1 MLSVGVFLVMSGRQ
15 AGGPETYERCLM
27 DSLARVDAQT
37 RYHTYCMDP
46 SAPALLP
53 PEGPRMQH
61 HLLRPSMRVISTA
74 ISLPL
79 ALVRDGIDLLHAP
92 FTPPP
97 FSTRPYVFTHH
108 CFSTFNHPE
117 FYDPRILRR
126 LNALLKKGLRSAR
139 RTICVSRCTLEL
151 TADLFKLDRSRMHV
165 VYNGVGA
172 QYQPVDRQVARAR
185 VSHHYG
191 LKQPFMLFVGKLESR
206 KNVVRLLQAFDR
218 FRREARDPVQLVLA
232 GRRTHLTE
240 GIDETIAKLE
250 LAPHVVELGYVPDA
264 DLPVLYSAAHCFLF
278 PTLWEGFG
286 IPVIEAMACGT
297 PVITSNL
304 SSLPEVSGDAALLV
318 DPYNIDDMA
327 SAMLNVWREPKLAAG
342 MSERGLVNSRRFSW
356 DETARQTMAIYREAA
371 SD

>member
-1 MLSVGVFLVMSGRQ
+1 MLKVGIFLVMSGRQ
-15 AGGPETYERCLM
+15 AGGPETYERCLVN
-27 DSLARVDAQT
+27 SLARVDPTT
-37 RYHTYCMDP
+37 RYHTYCLDP
-46 SAPALLP
+46 AAPALLP
-53 PEGPRMQH
+53 SAGPRMQH

-117 FYDPRILRR
+117 FYDPHILRR
-126 LNALLKKGLRSAR
+126 LNALLKRGLRSAR
-139 RTICVSRCTLEL
+139 RTICVSRCTLEM

-165 VYNGVGA
+165 VYNGVGE
-172 QYQPVDRQVARAR
+172 QYQPVDRAMARSRLADG
-185 VSHHYG
+185 YG

-206 KNVVRLLQAFDR
+206 KNIVRLLQAFHR
-218 FRREARDPVQLVLA
+218 FQRETGDPVQLVLA
-232 GRRTHLTE
+232 GRRTPLTE
-240 GIDETIAKLE
+240 GVDETIAALGM
-250 LAPHVVELGYVPDA
+250 ARHVVELGYVADQ
-264 DLPVLYSAAHCFLF
+264 DLPMLYSAAHCFLF

-318 DPYNIDDMA
+318 DPYNVDDMA
-327 SAMLNVWREPKLAAG
+327 AAMLRVWREPDLAAS
-342 MSERGLVNSRRFSW
+342 MRERGLVNARRFSW

-371 SD
+371 GD